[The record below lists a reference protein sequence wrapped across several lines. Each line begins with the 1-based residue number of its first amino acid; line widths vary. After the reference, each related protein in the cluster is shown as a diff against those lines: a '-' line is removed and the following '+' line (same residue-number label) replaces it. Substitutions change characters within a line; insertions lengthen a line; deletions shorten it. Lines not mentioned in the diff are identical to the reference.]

1 MSIKTISRAVDL
13 FLFAPT
19 SPYPVAAFRILF
31 GLLLLQH
38 CLFIYPDLYNWY
50 GAKSITLA
58 ETVDLNNIYVC
69 LNLFN
74 FFPGNDLWLT
84 VIYSVYVLAALAL
97 TLGYRSRIASIL
109 IYLIF
114 VSLYHR
120 NPYLL
125 NSGDTLVRVM
135 SFWMIFAPTGAA
147 WSLDH
152 RRKVKKYGF
161 EFSELT
167 PSWGLRCLQLQFC
180 CVYFHAVIT
189 KLPGWVWVNGTAVY
203 IASRIE
209 ALMKFPLI
217 PEPEHLL
224 ISQAISWMTL
234 MIEAA
239 LFSLIWLRE
248 LRYYV
253 LALGLCMHL
262 TIDWCM
268 NIPQFEWL
276 MIASMVLFV
285 YPVDLESALK
295 RIRTC
300 CGYKKPCAT

>member
-1 MSIKTISRAVDL
+1 MSVISIGKAIDH

-31 GLLLLQH
+31 GLVLLQQ
-38 CLFIYPDLYNWY
+38 CIFIAPDLYNWY
-50 GAKSITLA
+50 GSKGLVNA
-58 ETVDLNNIYVC
+58 ETVALNNPYIN
-69 LNLFN
+69 LNILN
-74 FFPGNDLWLT
+74 AFPGNDLWLT
-84 VIYSVYVLAALAL
+84 AVYSVYVTALVAF
-97 TLGYRSRIASIL
+97 TLGFKSRISSIL
-109 IYLIF
+109 VYVIF

-120 NPYLL
+120 DPYLL
-125 NSGDTLVRVM
+125 NSGDTLVRAM
-135 SFWMIFAPTGAA
+135 SFWLVFAPTGAA

-152 RRKVKKYGF
+152 RLKVKEYGF
-161 EFSELT
+161 EFTELT
-167 PSWGLRCLQLQFC
+167 PAWGLRCLQLQFC

-217 PEPEHLL
+217 PEPEHLF

-234 MIEAA
+234 IIETA

-253 LALGLCMHL
+253 LGLGICMHL

-276 MIASMVLFV
+276 MIAAMVLFV
-285 YPVDLESALK
+285 YPGDLECATK
-295 RIRTC
+295 RIKAC